1 MWDRKLAS
9 VEMKGGMIQKK
20 TKRILDKRTL
30 AQSEPGFFGV
40 VAVLC
45 TVTCEPT
52 TITGILLLGRGGGG
66 MDFSL
71 LAAVAG
77 VEGFPGADGEG
88 SYRTPILS
96 PFIFSGVL
104 LRTVA

>member
-52 TITGILLLGRGGGG
+52 TITGILLLGRGGG

-77 VEGFPGADGEG
+77 VEGVPGADGES

-96 PFIFSGVL
+96 L
-104 LRTVA
+104 LFFQGYFFVQ